1 MHYLCANLRK
11 TARLQPLIKG
21 FLTMAKEIK
30 SKVSYF
36 QSNITSIVSVALVL
50 LLIGVVAFTG
60 FIGRSI
66 TNQIKENFGFNIILK
81 QDATP
86 EQIAQLDNYWKT
98 APFVSSAKYTS
109 KEEALAQWQKDTGEN
124 LLETFGVN
132 PLSAEY
138 LVNVKSDYSTSD
150 SLKVIKQKIQ
160 KIECVEEVVI
170 HEAQIDTVNNN
181 IRNISI
187 ALLSVAALLI
197 LISFVLINNTV
208 RLTIYSRRFLIHTMK
223 LVGAK
228 PAFIYKPFVIQN
240 IFNGL
245 IAASIAI
252 AIFFGLFALASNLF
266 DNLIANAIS
275 TTETILVYC
284 GLLVIGA
291 AICGLAALLASIKYI
306 RLSYDDLFKR

>member
-1 MHYLCANLRK
+1 
-11 TARLQPLIKG
+11 
-21 FLTMAKEIK
+21 MAKEIK

-150 SLKVIKQKIQ
+150 SLKVFKQKIQ

-245 IAASIAI
+245 IAAGIAI

>member
-1 MHYLCANLRK
+1 
-11 TARLQPLIKG
+11 
-21 FLTMAKEIK
+21 MAKEIK

-245 IAASIAI
+245 IAAGIAI

>member
-1 MHYLCANLRK
+1 
-11 TARLQPLIKG
+11 
-21 FLTMAKEIK
+21 MAKEIK

-150 SLKVIKQKIQ
+150 SIKVIKQKIQ

-245 IAASIAI
+245 IAAGIAI

>member
-1 MHYLCANLRK
+1 
-11 TARLQPLIKG
+11 
-21 FLTMAKEIK
+21 MAKEIK

-245 IAASIAI
+245 IAAGIAI

-275 TTETILVYC
+275 TTEAILVYC

>member
-1 MHYLCANLRK
+1 
-11 TARLQPLIKG
+11 
-21 FLTMAKEIK
+21 MAKEIK

-245 IAASIAI
+245 IAAGIAI
-252 AIFFGLFALASNLF
+252 AIFFGLFALASNFF

>member
-1 MHYLCANLRK
+1 
-11 TARLQPLIKG
+11 
-21 FLTMAKEIK
+21 MAKEIK

-50 LLIGVVAFTG
+50 PLIGVVAFTG

-245 IAASIAI
+245 IAAGIAI